1 MAKVDRAG
9 ERTTGPLKLK
19 PKAPTKTADL
29 VFPVEEPKRDLKNL
43 IVSDEVAN
51 QIQSLISKIENYD
64 LLYNQFGLREIDS
77 TGGRTVIN
85 LYGLPGTG
93 KSFAAEAI
101 AKEMGKKVI
110 KVNYADIESKYVGE
124 TPKNIKLLFKEAKD
138 TDAVLIF
145 DEADSILGR
154 RLDSVTKSTDHA
166 VNLTKSVMLLEL
178 DNFEGITI
186 FTTNFG
192 KNYDPAFLRRI
203 IGNIEFSLP
212 EKEARRKILEK
223 LIPAKLP
230 IALSAADWDEILANT
245 DGFSGGDLLNVVVYA
260 SSHAVERDGAKCKV
274 GLNDFNDAIELIKKS
289 KQELAQQK

>member
-1 MAKVDRAG
+1 MAKVDRSG
-9 ERTTGPLKLK
+9 ERKVSPLKIK
-19 PKAPTKTADL
+19 PQANTPKL
-29 VFPVEEPKRDLKNL
+29 VFPVEKPQRDLQNL
-43 IVSDEVAN
+43 IVADEVAT
-51 QIQSLISKIENYD
+51 QIKSLLSKIENYD

-101 AKEMGKKVI
+101 AKALGKQII
-110 KVNYADIESKYVGE
+110 KVNYAEIESKYVGE

-138 TDAVLIF
+138 QDAVLIF

-154 RLDSVTKSTDHA
+154 RLDSVTKSTDQA

-178 DNFEGITI
+178 DNFSGIAI

-203 IGNIEFSLP
+203 IGNIEFPLP
-212 EKEARRKILEK
+212 AKAARGKILAK

-230 IALSAADWDEILANT
+230 VDLTPADLDQILEHT
-245 DGFSGGDLLNVVVYA
+245 EGFAGGDLLNVVVYA

-274 GLNDFNDAIELIKKS
+274 GLADFDDAIGLIKKA
-289 KQELAQQK
+289 KHELAQ